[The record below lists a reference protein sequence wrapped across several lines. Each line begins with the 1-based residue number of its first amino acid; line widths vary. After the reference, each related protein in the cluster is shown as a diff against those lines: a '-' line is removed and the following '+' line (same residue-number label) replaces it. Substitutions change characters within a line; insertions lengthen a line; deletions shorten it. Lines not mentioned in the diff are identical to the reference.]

1 MQPETCALKPETC
14 NHKPQTPL
22 VSTETILYIILA
34 GVVSIALAIFMYGYK
49 SKQNGGLRWG
59 LGFLRFITIFS
70 ILLLIINPKFESE
83 TYTTEK
89 PKLPVLIDNSA
100 SVMVLKQNEN
110 VLDLIKKLKENKK
123 LNSKF
128 DISYFSFGT
137 EFRESDSLSFAEK
150 NTNISQALSSV
161 NEIFKNKTA
170 PTILITDGNQTLGND
185 YEFSSATFKNP
196 IYPVILGD
204 SIQYTDLKIGQ
215 LNTNRFAFL
224 KNQFPVEVILTYSG
238 TSDVNSEFVIT
249 QGTSTV
255 YRAKVSFS
263 EKENS
268 STLNFNLPA
277 NSVGLQKYTA
287 QILPLENEK
296 NKTNNIKHFAVEV
309 IDQATN
315 VLIVSKIT
323 HPDLGDLKKSITSNE
338 QRAVIF
344 KKPSEAANT
353 LNDYQ
358 LVILYQPD
366 RSFASVFSAIEKLD
380 KNSWVISGLQTDW
393 PFLNSVQKNFRKEAT
408 RQKEDVQALLNSN
421 YGTFAVEDLGFDD
434 FPPLYTQFGELTV
447 IVPHEELLEQT
458 VSRIATGSPLV
469 ATMEINGKR
478 NAIWDGEGFWRWR
491 ANSYLRTE
499 SFQDFDGFIGSLVQ
513 YLASNKRRT
522 RLEVSSETFYY
533 SNNPIKIS
541 AQYFDK
547 NYVFD
552 NRSSLNIKVT
562 NTETEKQT
570 IFPMLLRNNFYEV
583 DLNSLPAGE
592 YKFTVSVFDEA
603 ISSSGSFTIL
613 DFNVEQQFL
622 NADVSKLNRVAQ
634 KTNGTAY
641 FTTQSDVLIDALIEN
656 TNYQNIERS
665 EQKVVPLVDWK
676 YLLALIFLALAAEWF
691 LRKYNGLI

>member
-1 MQPETCALKPETC
+1 
-14 NHKPQTPL
+14 
-22 VSTETILYIILA
+22 
-34 GVVSIALAIFMYGYK
+34 MYGYK
-49 SKQNGGLRWG
+49 SKQSVRLSWIFGV
-59 LGFLRFITIFS
+59 LRFITIFS

-89 PKLPVLIDNSA
+89 PKLPILIDNSA
-100 SVMVLKQNEN
+100 SVEVLEQNEN
-110 VLDLIKKLKENKK
+110 VLELIQKLKESKK

-128 DISYFSFGT
+128 DISYFSFGS
-137 EFRESDSLSFAEK
+137 EFRKADTLSFSEK

-161 NEIFKNKTA
+161 NEIFKNRTA

-196 IYPVILGD
+196 IYPIVLGD
-204 SIQYTDLKIGQ
+204 SVQYTDLKIGQ
-215 LNTNRFAFL
+215 LNTNRYAFL

-249 QGTSTV
+249 QGASTV
-255 YRAKVSFS
+255 YRSKVSFS

-268 STLNFNLPA
+268 STLNFNLTA

-287 QILPLENEK
+287 QILPLDNEK

-315 VLIVSKIT
+315 VLIVSKLT
-323 HPDLGDLKKSITSNE
+323 HPDLGALKKSITSNE
-338 QRAVIF
+338 QRTVTF
-344 KKPSEAANT
+344 KKPMEAVSA

-366 RSFASVFSAIEKLD
+366 RSFAAVFSEMEKLN
-380 KNSWVISGLQTDW
+380 KNSWVIAGLQTDW
-393 PFLNSVQKNFRKEAT
+393 SFLNMAQSNFKKNST
-408 RQKEDVQALLNSN
+408 RQKEDIQGLLNPN
-421 YGTFAVEDLGFDD
+421 YGTFAVEDLGFND
-434 FPPLYTQFGELTV
+434 FPPLHTQFGELR
-447 IVPHEELLEQT
+447 INVPHDVILEQT
-458 VSRIATGSPLV
+458 IRNIATESPLL

-491 ANSYLRTE
+491 ASSFLKTE

-513 YLASNKRRT
+513 YLASNKRRS

-533 SNNPIKIS
+533 NNNPIKID

-552 NRSSLNIKVT
+552 NRASLNITVV

-570 IFPMLLRNNFYEV
+570 VFPMLLRNNFYEV

-592 YKFTVSVFDEA
+592 YTYTVSVTNEEV
-603 ISSSGSFTIL
+603 SSSGNFTIL

-622 NADVSKLNRVAQ
+622 NADIAKLRRVAQ
-634 KTNGTAY
+634 NSGGKEYLITEADLLVDKLLSDTN
-641 FTTQSDVLIDALIEN
+641 F
-656 TNYQNIERS
+656 QNIQKAER
-665 EQKVVPLVDWK
+665 KTVPLIDWK
-676 YLLALIFLALAAEWF
+676 YLLALIILTLAGEWF
-691 LRKYNGLI
+691 IRKYNGLI